1 MPTSKKN
8 LVLLGMMGVGKT
20 TLGRIV
26 AKNQELEF
34 IDIDSNVEKKNLMT
48 INEIFK
54 KKGEGFFR
62 IEEEKEVL
70 KPSKPVGY
78 NA

>member
-1 MPTSKKN
+1 MPTAKKN

-48 INEIFK
+48 INEIF
-54 KKGEGFFR
+54 
-62 IEEEKEVL
+62 
-70 KPSKPVGY
+70 
-78 NA
+78 

>member
-1 MPTSKKN
+1 MPTAKKN

-26 AKNQELEF
+26 AKNQEFEF

-62 IEEEKEVL
+62 IE
-70 KPSKPVGY
+70 
-78 NA
+78 